1 MRVAAVNIRL
11 DTYMHHLSEPARRMW
26 RDRLMANIDQ
36 LNVFALGGCV
46 CVYTFE
52 STTFAVCVLIFPSIA
67 VDLARSNGLTL
78 ANAPCMPRWPHPF
91 LSFSSSSNLPLL
103 SLLFIGAGGVLVVAT
118 KLFCAYLWPTKVP
131 PYYAYSTLDNV
142 G

>member
-52 STTFAVCVLIFPSIA
+52 NTTFAVRVLIFPSIA
-67 VDLARSNGLTL
+67 IDLPDPMHGLWLQRVACHNGLTRSF
-78 ANAPCMPRWPHPF
+78 PC
-91 LSFSSSSNLPLL
+91 LPLQICL
-103 SLLFIGAGGVLVVAT
+103 
-118 KLFCAYLWPTKVP
+118 CYLETSSQEILTSIILARTRTV
-131 PYYAYSTLDNV
+131 YISTLSRRLQR
-142 G
+142 